1 MKHFIP
7 VLLTTFLFW
16 QCSSKDQKPA
26 NKSVDLNTTV
36 VVTVHPE
43 TAEGNT
49 AVSAI
54 GVITNGQ
61 EAKPSFKT
69 GGVVSAT
76 YFEEGDYVKKGQLL
90 AKLNLSEIDAQ
101 LFQANEALQ
110 KAERDYGRAKRL
122 HADSVATLEQVQN
135 AATAVEL
142 AKKTKDIILFN
153 RQYSEVR
160 SPINGRIV
168 KQILHTGEMAGP
180 GMPVC
185 AIIGTGNGDWKV
197 KAGFID
203 RDWLL
208 LKNGQK
214 ASFVLDA
221 DPQQKYDVTLVDKAV
236 IAGNASSLIDAEFS
250 FSKRP
255 ENLAIGLLGKITI
268 NPSSGAKI
276 MTLPIECLTQS
287 NGNTSYVFIH
297 ENGKAKLRKITTA
310 KLMGDKV
317 EVIEGITPE
326 DEVIATGAMYLE
338 DGDVVKIKP

>member
-1 MKHFIP
+1 MKHFIT
-7 VLLTTFLFW
+7 VMLTGILFW
-16 QCSSKDQKPA
+16 QCSSKEQKTA
-26 NKSVDLNTTV
+26 NTAVDLDTTV

-49 AVSAI
+49 TISAI

-76 YFEEGDYVKKGQLL
+76 YFEEGDYIKKGQLL

-110 KAERDYGRAKRL
+110 KAERDYGRAQRL

-185 AIIGTGNGDWKV
+185 AIIGTGSNDWKV

-221 DPQQKYDVTLVDKAV
+221 DPKQKYEVTLADKAV
-236 IAGNASSLIDAEFS
+236 IAGNASSLLDAEFS
-250 FSKRP
+250 FRNKP
-255 ENLAIGLLGKITI
+255 DNLAVGLLGKITI
-268 NPSSGAKI
+268 NPTAGNKI
-276 MTLPIECLTQS
+276 LTLPIECLTQS
-287 NGNTSYVFIH
+287 NGNTSYVFVLD
-297 ENGKAKLRKITTA
+297 NGKAKLRKITTA
-310 KLMGDKV
+310 KLMGDRV
-317 EVIEGITPE
+317 EVIEGITAE

-338 DGDVVKIKP
+338 DGDAVKIKP